1 MVKNLY
7 AMWGTWVWSLCQEDP
22 LEKGMATHSSTLAWR
37 IPWTE
42 EPGGLQSMGS
52 QKVRHDWATF
62 TPKKKKTKGTPQSF
76 KTLLCWAQRQNASYL
91 FSKHKSS
98 SLRSEIHFRRKENE
112 ECGFQDF
119 LKLDRVPSAYQLCQQ
134 RTAPESSSGEQSG
147 YQDNTS
153 ERSLWSI
160 ALGMCCF
167 QGCGLQKCLPWSG
180 KAWLRERPRDSRE
193 AAL

>member
-1 MVKNLY
+1 MGDLGLIPVLRRSPGEGNGYPLQY
-7 AMWGTWVWSLCQEDP
+7 SSLE
-22 LEKGMATHSSTLAWR
+22 SSIDRETL
-37 IPWTE
+37 
-42 EPGGLQSMGS
+42 
-52 QKVRHDWATF
+52 WATVPGVTKSWTRLSNF
-62 TPKKKKTKGTPQSF
+62 HTHTHTHKKSRAHPSF
-76 KTLLCWAQRQNASYL
+76 KTPLCWAQRQNAPYL

-112 ECGFQDF
+112 ECGFQIL
-119 LKLDRVPSAYQLCQQ
+119 LKLGRVPSAYQLCRQ

-167 QGCGLQKCLPWSG
+167 QGCGLQKCLPCSG

-193 AAL
+193 AGL

>member
-1 MVKNLY
+1 MGDVGLIPVSGRSPGEGNGYPLQY
-7 AMWGTWVWSLCQEDP
+7 SSLENSIDRETWW
-22 LEKGMATHSSTLAWR
+22 ATV
-37 IPWTE
+37 P
-42 EPGGLQSMGS
+42 GS
-52 QKVRHDWATF
+52 QRVGHDWATF